1 MSNITKSDLK
11 SFAKVLIAIAESVNS
26 NPDDL
31 LSTINNVRV
40 ENDKVQDFNV
50 NELEM
55 EITEFDLF
63 EKSKLNK
70 FNVIEEYLNKY
81 DSKELGYINKYLNF
95 PYNRSKAKKTLIN
108 DIIDQLKKRTENVF
122 RDHK

>member
-11 SFAKVLIAIAESVNS
+11 SFAKVLIAIGERVNS
-26 NPDDL
+26 NPDEL
-31 LSTINNVRV
+31 LSIINNVRV

-55 EITEFDLF
+55 EIKSFDF
-63 EKSKLNK
+63 FDKSTLNK
-70 FNVIEEYLNKY
+70 FNEIEEYLNKY
-81 DSKELGYINKYLNF
+81 DSKELAYINKYLKF

-122 RDHK
+122 RHHE